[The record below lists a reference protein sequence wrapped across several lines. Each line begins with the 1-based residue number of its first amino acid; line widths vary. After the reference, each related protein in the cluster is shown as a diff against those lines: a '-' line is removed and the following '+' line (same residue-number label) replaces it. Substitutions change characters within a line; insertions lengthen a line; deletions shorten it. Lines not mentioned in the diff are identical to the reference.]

1 MTRPLRRI
9 GALAA
14 MLAAGAP
21 ASALGA
27 TPPPAVPNAA
37 AAIVVDGRNGEVMFA
52 KRAGEQRQIASTT
65 KLMTAL
71 LTLERTRP
79 KEVFTAAAYDAAPVE
94 SQIGLAPGEQMTVAD
109 LLEALLLESAND
121 AAVTLAE
128 GVSGTRE
135 AFVADMNARAEELGP
150 GGHELRQPDRLR
162 RPAQPLDRARPR
174 GPGARAA
181 RPPPL
186 RAGGRPPAGRAR
198 VGRAAARDRQP
209 QHAGGGVSVRER
221 GEDRPHARG
230 GLRAGGLGAEARGG
244 ARVISVVMGEPSEAA
259 RDEDTLKLLRWGLAR
274 FNRVR
279 VVFDHNSPQVTAS
292 IEHRDEKVELVPA
305 RGAVLTVREGED
317 VQRRVRAPDELVGP
331 LPAGRRVGT
340 VTVLVDGEP
349 RRRVALVT
357 ATAVPEAGTLR
368 VLLSELGVPLT
379 VLLALAILLGAALM
393 AMRLRVRFKLVRR

>member
-14 MLAAGAP
+14 VLAAGAP

-52 KRAGEQRQIASTT
+52 KRAGEQRQMASTT

-79 KEVFTAAAYDAAPVE
+79 REVFTAAAYDAAPVE

-128 GVSGTRE
+128 GVSGTSE
-135 AFVADMNARAEELGP
+135 AFVADMNARAEELGLEDTSYANP
-150 GGHELRQPDRLR
+150 IGFDDPLSHSTARDLAALARELLAR
-162 RPAQPLDRARPR
+162 RRFARVVDLPLAELESGARPR
-174 GPGARAA
+174 VIDNRNTLVAA
-181 RPPPL
+181 YPF
-186 RAGGRPPAGRAR
+186 
-198 VGRAAARDRQP
+198 VS
-209 QHAGGGVSVRER
+209 GVKT
-221 GEDRPHARG
+221 GHT
-230 GLRAGGLGAEARGG
+230 LGAGYVLVGSGRGPGG

-279 VVFDHNSPQVTAS
+279 VVFDHNSPQVTALDRAS
-292 IEHRDEKVELVPA
+292 R
-305 RGAVLTVREGED
+305 REG
-317 VQRRVRAPDELVGP
+317 RSWFPPAARCSRSARA
-331 LPAGRRVGT
+331 RT
-340 VTVLVDGEP
+340 CN
-349 RRRVALVT
+349 
-357 ATAVPEAGTLR
+357 
-368 VLLSELGVPLT
+368 
-379 VLLALAILLGAALM
+379 AA
-393 AMRLRVRFKLVRR
+393 